1 MKKIYSLIL
10 SVILASGFY
19 SQSLTAITPSS
30 ANQGETLDVTITG
43 QNTNFSQAS
52 STSLSL
58 YFEFNQSSST
68 INVSNILA
76 SDDNTLTASISVP
89 EDETLGS
96 YDLIVYNNVD
106 GNLSLAGGFEITETP
121 PSGPIYV
128 EDFESATGGNLP
140 DGWTQV
146 TNATDGGYSTSSDL
160 TSQYF
165 NFPAHTQYVGTNDD
179 LCDCDKSDEQLIS
192 NLISLPSNTIP
203 VLTFEYI
210 LGQYYGEYAEVAVST
225 DGGTTN
231 TVLSTLTAT
240 NPGGTHTWES
250 HSVDLSAY
258 AGQDINLVWIYQDND
273 GWGSGLM
280 IDDVSIAEVTC
291 GQVTDLSLSDL
302 SFSSATISWNAGAS
316 ANSYNVEYGAA
327 GFELGS
333 GMQEASSETS
343 FTLTD
348 LDGQTNYDFYVQ
360 SDCGDSDLSSWT
372 GPFSFTTLPA
382 PVACGDV
389 VEHCYD
395 VGSYIVFT
403 ASVENPGD
411 VIGIDIIAGETEVGY
426 DNLQIW
432 DGVGN
437 TGNLLYD
444 ADGDHAG
451 VMIISNTGTITM
463 YIEGDGNYNCVDGLG
478 GPYVPFEV
486 NVNCFTPAAV
496 DMELTELT
504 MESLVVAGANNIT
517 GTVTSYGTDPI
528 TSIDIAWNDGS
539 GANTETFSVNMN
551 FGDTYDFTHS
561 TPLNTVGGETYN
573 VEVTVSATGD
583 ADESNNTISTTVS
596 TVSSLVTKV
605 VVGEEKT
612 GEWCG
617 WCPRGAVGLAE
628 AYLSNPDDFI
638 GIAIHNGDAMAVAS
652 YDGNIGDYIPG
663 GYPGGGVDRVIA
675 GDPSE
680 FTAMYNARKSLIVPA
695 SVEASGTYDDN
706 TITVDVTASFVG
718 SLSGDYR
725 LAAVILEDSV
735 AGAGQVNYYAGGN
748 YGPMT
753 MPNTG
758 SMPNFEFGA
767 ANSPSTVSPFYH
779 DHVARALGDDEIN
792 GAVGSLPS
800 TNTDGDI
807 ATHTYTFN
815 RNNNWNVDKLH
826 VVGML
831 VNGATG
837 EILNAG
843 KGNVININSVSISEN
858 NYELLNVFTYPNPS
872 SGLINLSIDSKH
884 YGFGQVK
891 VFNVLGEEIYNNRIS
906 KNTPGN
912 HITQLDLSNSPSGI
926 YFATVSLEGEQKTV
940 RFNITK

>member
-10 SVILASGFY
+10 SVIVASGFY
-19 SQSLTAITPSS
+19 AQSLTVITPSS
-30 ANQGETLDVTITG
+30 ANQGETLEVTITG
-43 QNTNFSQAS
+43 ESTSFAQAS
-52 STSLSL
+52 SSSLSM

-76 SDDNTLTASISVP
+76 SDDNTLNATITIPDDGTVGTYS
-89 EDETLGS
+89 LH
-96 YDLIVYNNVD
+96 VYNNID
-106 GNLSLAGGFEITETP
+106 GNLALDDSFEITETT
-121 PSGPIYV
+121 PSGPIYT
-128 EDFESATGGNLP
+128 EDFESASGGNLP

-146 TNATDGGYSTSSDL
+146 TNATDGGYTTSSDL

-165 NFPAHTQYVGTNDD
+165 AFPEHTQYVGTNDD
-179 LCDCDKSDEQLIS
+179 ECNCDKANEQLVS
-192 NLISLPSNTIP
+192 NLISLPSNSIP

-231 TVLSTLTAT
+231 TVLSTLSAT
-240 NPGGTHTWES
+240 NPGGTHAWAS
-250 HSVDLSAY
+250 HSVDLSTY
-258 AGQDINLVWIYQDND
+258 AGQDINLVWIYNDND
-273 GWGSGLM
+273 GWGSGLV

-291 GQVTDLSLSDL
+291 GQSTDLSVSGL
-302 SFSSATISWNAGAS
+302 SFSGATISWIAGAS
-316 ANSYNVEYGAA
+316 ATSYNIEYGAA

-333 GMQEASSETS
+333 GMQETTSETS
-343 FTLTD
+343 YTLTD

-360 SDCGDSDLSSWT
+360 SDCGASDLSSWA

-395 VGSYIVFT
+395 VGSYIVFSAT
-403 ASVENPGD
+403 VENTGD
-411 VIGIDIIAGETEVGY
+411 VIGIEIVAGETEVGY

-444 ADGDHAG
+444 ADGDHSG
-451 VMIISNTGTITM
+451 VSIMSNTGTITM

-486 NVNCFTPAAV
+486 NVNCFTPQPV

-504 MESLVVAGANNIT
+504 MESLVVAGANTVT
-517 GTVTSYGTDPI
+517 GTVTSYGTNPVS
-528 TSIDIAWNDGS
+528 SIDITWNDGS
-539 GANTETFSVNMN
+539 GANTESFSVNMN
-551 FGDTYDFTHS
+551 FGDTYDFTHG
-561 TPLNTVGGETYN
+561 TPINTVGGETYN
-573 VEVTVSATGD
+573 VEVTVTATDD
-583 ADESNNTISTTVS
+583 ADDSNNTLSTAVS

-617 WCPRGAVGLAE
+617 WCPRGAVGLSE
-628 AYLSNPDDFI
+628 TTLSNPDDFI
-638 GIAIHNGDAMAVAS
+638 GIAIHNADAMAVAS
-652 YDGNIGDYIPG
+652 YDGSIGDYIPG

-680 FTAMYNARKSLIVPA
+680 FTAMYNVRKSVIVPA

-706 TITVDVTASFVG
+706 TITVNITANFVG

-735 AGAGQVNYYAGGN
+735 LGAGQENYYSGN
-748 YGPMT
+748 AAGPMT

-758 SMPNFEFGA
+758 SMPNYDF
-767 ANSPSTVSPFYH
+767 ANGPATVNPFYH
-779 DHVARALGDDEIN
+779 DHVARAIGDDQIN
-792 GAVGSLPS
+792 GAAGSLPS
-800 TNTDGDI
+800 TNSDGDVV
-807 ATHTYTFN
+807 THTYTFD
-815 RNNNWNVDKLH
+815 RNNDWNVNKLH

-837 EILNAG
+837 EIMNAG
-843 KGNVININSVSISEN
+843 KGNVIDFNSVGISEN
-858 NYELLNVFTYPNPS
+858 DYKFLNVFTYPNPS
-872 SGLINLSIDSKH
+872 SSIINLSIDSKE
-884 YGFGQVK
+884 FGTADITVL
-891 VFNVLGEEIYNNRIS
+891 NILGEVI
-906 KNTPGN
+906 
-912 HITQLDLSNSPSGI
+912 
-926 YFATVSLEGEQKTV
+926 
-940 RFNITK
+940 